1 MAQLVEQ
8 LIRNQQVAG
17 SNPASSSKS
26 QRTDKSLSSGF
37 LSCLSVA
44 RNGAVRTLTR
54 KRQVL
59 PGAPYGV
66 WQYAAKTQPFCTLK
80 TNRVTDISLPLGF
93 LSCLSVARNGS
104 VRTLTRKR
112 QVLPKAFRSRK
123 GAVFGRKNKEPCKI
137 AHILQGFFIAF
148 PLIRQCFQKL
158 ENDLSLI
165 FRDLRKQ
172 LEQRVCSVSRLP
184 PSTPL

>member
-1 MAQLVEQ
+1 MT
-8 LIRNQQVAG
+8 G
-17 SNPASSSKS
+17 
-26 QRTDKSLSSGF
+26 
-37 LSCLSVA
+37 
-44 RNGAVRTLTR
+44 
-54 KRQVL
+54 
-59 PGAPYGV
+59 
-66 WQYAAKTQPFCTLK
+66 
-80 TNRVTDISLPLGF
+80 ISLPLGF
-93 LSCLSVARNGS
+93 LSCLSVARNGA

-172 LEQRVCSVSRLP
+172 LEQRRLLGIEIALVH
-184 PSTPL
+184 SAIKFRLGYTKRKANTLY

>member
-37 LSCLSVA
+37 LSYLSVA

-54 KRQVL
+54 KRHVL

-66 WQYAAKTQPFCTLK
+66 WQYTAKTQPFCTLK
-80 TNRVTDISLPLGF
+80 TNREDRHQSA
-93 LSCLSVARNGS
+93 ARLFKLLVGRSKRCGS
-104 VRTLTRKR
+104 DFD
-112 QVLPKAFRSRK
+112 A
-123 GAVFGRKNKEPCKI
+123 
-137 AHILQGFFIAF
+137 
-148 PLIRQCFQKL
+148 
-158 ENDLSLI
+158 
-165 FRDLRKQ
+165 
-172 LEQRVCSVSRLP
+172 
-184 PSTPL
+184 